1 MGARVHAPISLPHPN
16 ETPTGLW
23 HHPSLTAPAPVQ
35 ILSGLYCI
43 AFVVQASQPVDDGH
57 HHPALTTVA
66 VYACAPFFAFY
77 LALGINLADDPVG
90 FLLSPHAIWDIASFV
105 PFVLAYMFEEGIV
118 RVLGHGPGEVRSLPC
133 SLALG

>member
-1 MGARVHAPISLPHPN
+1 
-16 ETPTGLW
+16 
-23 HHPSLTAPAPVQ
+23 
-35 ILSGLYCI
+35 LSGLYCI
-43 AFVVQASQPVDDGH
+43 AFVVQASQPVHDAH
-57 HHPALTTVA
+57 HSESDHPVLTTVA

-118 RVLGHGPGEVRSLPC
+118 RVLGHGPGEVSLR
-133 SLALG
+133 LQ

>member
-1 MGARVHAPISLPHPN
+1 MWKVGVRVPAPPLLPAPAN

-118 RVLGHGPGEVRSLPC
+118 RVLGHGPGEVSLR
-133 SLALG
+133 LQ